1 MSRMG
6 NYFLEMQEREQE
18 IEMAISEAK
27 SLNMGNT
34 VPVAT
39 IISQAAKLARVDERE
54 VEKFYY
60 NGGEINVESASW

>member
-1 MSRMG
+1 MSKMG
-6 NYFLEMQEREQE
+6 QYVLEMQEREQE

-39 IISQAAKLARVDERE
+39 IISQAAKLARVDECE

-60 NGGEINVESASW
+60 NGGKTNESTPW

>member
-1 MSRMG
+1 MSKMG
-6 NYFLEMQEREQE
+6 QYVLEMQEREQE

-39 IISQAAKLARVDERE
+39 IISQAAKLAKVDERE
-54 VEKFYY
+54 VETFYY
-60 NGGEINVESASW
+60 NGAKFNVESAPW

>member
-1 MSRMG
+1 MSRTDQ
-6 NYFLEMQEREQE
+6 YFFQVKEKKEE
-18 IEMAISEAK
+18 IELAISEAK

-39 IISQAAKLARVDERE
+39 IISQAAKLARVDECE

-60 NGGEINVESASW
+60 NGGKTNESTPW